1 MSALFAEWPFAV
13 VFIAVFLLN
22 LLPAFAPPT
31 WMALSV
37 IGFTTPEL
45 PIFRLALTA
54 AVAAT
59 AGRYVLAKMARWLVR
74 GKMLSQETRANID
87 EIRSGLEG
95 RKAMTAGVFLFYA
108 FSPLPSNYLFL
119 AYGLTSLGMALVSL
133 PFFFGRLVSYSFF
146 VGTAH
151 AANRRF
157 DPENIDWTSSG
168 AIYFLAS
175 QALLLPTL
183 WLFTRLDWGA
193 LFNERKL
200 RLKPKEPVQAP

>member
-1 MSALFAEWPFAV
+1 VTALFDDSPYATIFV
-13 VFIAVFLLN
+13 AVFLLN

-59 AGRYVLAKMARWLVR
+59 AGRYALAKMARWLVR
-74 GKMLSQETRANID
+74 GKFLSEATKANID
-87 EIRSGLEG
+87 EIRAGLEG
-95 RKAMTAGVFLFYA
+95 RKAMTAGLFLFYA

-133 PFFFGRLVSYSFF
+133 PFFVGRLVSYSVFI
-146 VGTAH
+146 GTAN
-151 AANRRF
+151 AASRRI
-157 DPENIDWTSSG
+157 DPETIDWGSSG
-168 AIYFLAS
+168 LLYFLAS

-200 RLKPKEPVQAP
+200 RLKAKGPVQPQ